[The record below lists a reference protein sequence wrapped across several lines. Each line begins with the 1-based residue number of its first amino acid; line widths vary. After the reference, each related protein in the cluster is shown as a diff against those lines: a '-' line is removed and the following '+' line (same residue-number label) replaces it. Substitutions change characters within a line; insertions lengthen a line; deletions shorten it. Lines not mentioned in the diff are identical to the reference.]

1 MTSRNK
7 LLMSV
12 LAASAALSINA
23 AFAQSS
29 TLKASDVSQLNHWYG
44 RAGGL
49 VGSDRI
55 TGLTKHTPGNQAV
68 GVSFDAAVQ
77 ARTNMPMDRA
87 SGSDVTV
94 TYDEAVA
101 ARTNMP
107 RGSESIQSAEVPAGK
122 HN

>member
-29 TLKASDVSQLNHWYG
+29 TLKASDLSQLNHWYG

-55 TGLTKHTPGNQAV
+55 SGLTMHTPGNQAV
-68 GVSFDAAVQ
+68 GISFDAAVQ
-77 ARTNMPMDRA
+77 ARTNMPMNRG
-87 SGSDVTV
+87 SGSEVTV
-94 TYDEAVA
+94 TYDQAVA
-101 ARTNMP
+101 ERTNMP
-107 RGSESIQSAEVPAGK
+107 RGSEPVQAAEIPAGK